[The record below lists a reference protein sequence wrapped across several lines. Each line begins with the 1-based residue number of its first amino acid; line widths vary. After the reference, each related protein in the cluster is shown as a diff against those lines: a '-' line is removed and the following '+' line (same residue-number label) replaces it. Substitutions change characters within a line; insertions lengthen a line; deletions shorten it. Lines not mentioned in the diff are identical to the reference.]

1 MTERDTHLFSVQL
14 RKATKNIHDVS
25 DALVNAKLGVTIN
38 DDSVWAEG
46 LLVFYEVFKFLEDAL
61 RSHSDS
67 LIGDLLIEHMER
79 TEAFQADLAFFYG
92 GNWTENYTVRPEVQN
107 YLDHLRELEEENP
120 YLLIPYIYHLY
131 MGLFSGGQI
140 LQAKRKYLSL
150 TANTGQPR
158 SGEAVTTY
166 SQETIAG
173 LKRKLRQAVN
183 DLADSLDEET
193 KEAILTES
201 VKVFELNNTVI
212 KSVKGINQVLLRR
225 LFKFFIA
232 AMLLLLFFFAYF
244 FKTASELEVEGD
256 IFGHQMK
263 INNEEL

>member
-1 MTERDTHLFSVQL
+1 M
-14 RKATKNIHDVS
+14 
-25 DALVNAKLGVTIN
+25 
-38 DDSVWAEG
+38 
-46 LLVFYEVFKFLEDAL
+46 EDAL

-107 YLDHLRELEEENP
+107 YLDHLRDIEQENP

-150 TANTGQPR
+150 NANAGQPR

-173 LKRKLRQAVN
+173 LKKKLRQAVN
-183 DLADSLDEET
+183 DLADNLDEET

-212 KSVKGINQVLLRR
+212 KSVKGINQVLFRR

-232 AMLLLLFFFAYF
+232 AILLLLFFFAYF

-256 IFGHQMK
+256 VFGDKMK
-263 INNEEL
+263 MTNDEL

>member
-1 MTERDTHLFSVQL
+1 MKKARKSLGLF
-14 RKATKNIHDVS
+14 
-25 DALVNAKLGVTIN
+25 
-38 DDSVWAEG
+38 
-46 LLVFYEVFKFLEDAL
+46 FYKIFCLQFLEDAL

-107 YLDHLRELEEENP
+107 YLDHLRDLEQENP

-150 TANTGQPR
+150 TGNTGQAR

-166 SQETIAG
+166 SQETIAS

-183 DLADSLDEET
+183 DLADNLDEET
-193 KEAILTES
+193 KAAILIES

-244 FKTASELEVEGD
+244 FKSASELEVEGD
-256 IFGHQMK
+256 IFGDQMK

>member
-1 MTERDTHLFSVQL
+1 
-14 RKATKNIHDVS
+14 
-25 DALVNAKLGVTIN
+25 
-38 DDSVWAEG
+38 
-46 LLVFYEVFKFLEDAL
+46 
-61 RSHSDS
+61 
-67 LIGDLLIEHMER
+67 MER
-79 TEAFQADLAFFYG
+79 TQAFQADLTFFYG

-107 YLDHLRELEEENP
+107 YLDHLREIEQENP

-150 TANTGQPR
+150 TANTGQP
-158 SGEAVTTY
+158 SPGEAVTTY
-166 SQETIAG
+166 SQETIPS

-183 DLADSLDEET
+183 DLADNLDEET

-201 VKVFELNNTVI
+201 VKVFEFNNTVI

-256 IFGHQMK
+256 IFGDKMK
-263 INNEEL
+263 IDNDEL